1 MEGRRRPNGGRAVV
15 AAGLGTALAARRS
28 DPRPGDSSRA
38 VDDVIDAGVDVGS
51 ERLPV
56 LVFDARSSW
65 GSTFVRRALEDDS
78 RFLVEHRARLAPAI
92 AAGTANGRLDARAL
106 DAAAVLIVGGPD
118 ALTASEVD
126 LIERFVRVR
135 GGT

>member
-1 MEGRRRPNGGRAVV
+1 M
-15 AAGLGTALAARRS
+15 
-28 DPRPGDSSRA
+28 
-38 VDDVIDAGVDVGS
+38 
-51 ERLPV
+51 
-56 LVFDARSSW
+56 LVFDARASW

-92 AAGTANGRLDARAL
+92 AAGTANGRLDTRAL
-106 DAAAVLIVGGPD
+106 DAASVLIVGGPD

-135 GGT
+135 GGTAVLLPERAPSGSAAGCSRVNGRSG